1 VGAEWLIEDLR
12 AIERAEFLNLSQD
25 DHLITEAMND
35 GQSRS
40 ASKPTVSAIIVC
52 YNEEE
57 NIGRCLNSLRW
68 CDEIVVVDSFS
79 TDRTVEICRQFSNI
93 VIQREWAGY
102 RDQKAFAHSNVT
114 KDWVLMIDSDE
125 EVTPE
130 LQKEILEQLAA
141 ADSSCSGFLLPRL
154 VFYLDRWWRRGGW
167 YPDYH
172 IRLFRREL
180 ATWGGTEP
188 HDKII
193 IDGPVRRLGNPLHH
207 FSYQDIDDHIQRINR
222 FTSISSKELRS
233 QGERWRLTDA
243 LLRPA
248 FRFLKSYF
256 LKRGFMEGFAGFHVA
271 VTAAMYVFL
280 KYAKL
285 WELEIKEKKE
295 VGRKRSQPPA

>member
-1 VGAEWLIEDLR
+1 
-12 AIERAEFLNLSQD
+12 
-25 DHLITEAMND
+25 MND

-52 YNEEE
+52 YNEED

-79 TDRTVEICRQFSNI
+79 TDRTVEVCQQFTNI

-114 KDWVLMIDSDE
+114 KDWVLTIDSDE

-154 VFYLDRWWRRGGW
+154 AFYLDRWWRRGGW

-180 ATWGGTEP
+180 ATWGGGLSPTTKLSSTGRCAGCETHCIIFPTE
-188 HDKII
+188 ISMTTSNELI
-193 IDGPVRRLGNPLHH
+193 ALPLFHP
-207 FSYQDIDDHIQRINR
+207 
-222 FTSISSKELRS
+222 RS
-233 QGERWRLTDA
+233 CA
-243 LLRPA
+243 V
-248 FRFLKSYF
+248 KVS
-256 LKRGFMEGFAGFHVA
+256 AGA
-271 VTAAMYVFL
+271 
-280 KYAKL
+280 
-285 WELEIKEKKE
+285 
-295 VGRKRSQPPA
+295 